1 MNKKFL
7 KKIIAHS
14 PEDLKLISA
23 CCSEGKVKI
32 SELKY
37 LPKNKIFLVFI
48 NRIVKEIENKKD
60 RVNSIIKFEYIYSSK
75 SKNINQKN
83 MDLTLELIAID
94 LYKKDIKIVDLTKS
108 KIIDNKKHSGFLKS
122 RILYIYIILISIVPL
137 FRLLKKNPPDF
148 FIAQLITSLPLFL
161 NYIMKF
167 KTKFI
172 LRISGLPKLNLIRHF
187 FWKLS
192 VKNVYALTCPTNET
206 KNYLSEKNL

>member
-48 NRIVKEIENKKD
+48 NRIVNEIENKKD

-83 MDLTLELIAID
+83 
-94 LYKKDIKIVDLTKS
+94 VDLT
-108 KIIDNKKHSGFLKS
+108 IE
-122 RILYIYIILISIVPL
+122 LISIEL
-137 FRLLKKNPPDF
+137 FKKDQNYEITLLFSNNG
-148 FIAQLITSLPLFL
+148 LITLAAEIIDVVLEDQKS
-161 NYIMKF
+161 KDD
-167 KTKFI
+167 
-172 LRISGLPKLNLIRHF
+172 
-187 FWKLS
+187 
-192 VKNVYALTCPTNET
+192 
-206 KNYLSEKNL
+206 

>member
-14 PEDLKLISA
+14 PEDLRLISA

-48 NRIVKEIENKKD
+48 NRIVNEIENKKD

-94 LYKKDIKIVDLTKS
+94 LYKKDQNYEIILLFSNGFITLTAE
-108 KIIDNKKHSGFLKS
+108 IIDVVLEDLK
-122 RILYIYIILISIVPL
+122 
-137 FRLLKKNPPDF
+137 D
-148 FIAQLITSLPLFL
+148 
-161 NYIMKF
+161 
-167 KTKFI
+167 
-172 LRISGLPKLNLIRHF
+172 
-187 FWKLS
+187 
-192 VKNVYALTCPTNET
+192 
-206 KNYLSEKNL
+206 